1 MAKAVGRKGTRNII
15 SAANKALHNLVP
27 WQGKE
32 GPTDMDLEDE
42 ALQVLTAL
50 KVSEIYLKR
59 RISCKLF
66 DVICLYVYSVI
77 MDMNKAWDAVDYL
90 LYLEW
95 SIVVIREGDRHVDQR
110 YYYH

>member
-1 MAKAVGRKGTRNII
+1 
-15 SAANKALHNLVP
+15 
-27 WQGKE
+27 
-32 GPTDMDLEDE
+32 MDLEDE

-59 RISCKLF
+59 RISSKLF
-66 DVICLYVYSVI
+66 DVNRLYVYSVI
-77 MDMNKAWDAVDYL
+77 MDMNKAWDDVDCL
-90 LYLEW
+90 LYLKW